1 MKRILLILLSINLF
15 TFALAQSLTI
25 KGKVSSTDG
34 ELLPGVNVRI
44 KNATIG
50 TITDFDGNYQLKAN
64 KGDILVF
71 TYIGFKKYE
80 LKVGNQTSWNVELAP
95 DQTDLDEVVVV
106 AYGKAKRITMTGA
119 VSGIQ
124 AREIRNVPTS
134 SLQNALTGKLPGF
147 FSQQSSG
154 QPGKDA
160 SDFFIRG
167 VSSLNSEGNKP
178 LIIVDD
184 VQYTYEQLSQINV
197 NEIESISILKDA
209 STTAIYGIKGANGV
223 LVVKTRRGK
232 EGKPQINVRK
242 GGETMRVK
250 VRSV

>member
-1 MKRILLILLSINLF
+1 MKRIFLILLSINLF
-15 TFALAQSLTI
+15 TFALAQSLTV

-34 ELLPGVNVRI
+34 ELLPGVNVKV

-50 TITDFDGNYQLKAN
+50 TITDFDGNYQLKVD

-71 TYIGFKKYE
+71 TYVGFKRHE
-80 LKVGNQTSWNVELAP
+80 LKVGNQTSWNVELTP

-106 AYGKAKRITMTGA
+106 AYGKAKRITLTGA

-167 VSSLNSEGNKP
+167 VSSLNADGNKP

-232 EGKPQINVRK
+232 EGKQ
-242 GGETMRVK
+242 
-250 VRSV
+250 

>member
-1 MKRILLILLSINLF
+1 MKRILLIVLSINLF

-154 QPGKDA
+154 QA
-160 SDFFIRG
+160 VRCFSFFIRG

-232 EGKPQINVRK
+232 EGKPQINVRL
-242 GGETMRVK
+242 EYRPQFVLLT
-250 VRSV
+250 S

>member
-1 MKRILLILLSINLF
+1 MKRIFLILLSINLF
-15 TFALAQSLTI
+15 TFALAQSLTV

-34 ELLPGVNVRI
+34 ELLPGVNVKV

-50 TITDFDGNYQLKAN
+50 TITDFDGNYQLKVD

-71 TYIGFKKYE
+71 TYVGFKRHE
-80 LKVGNQTSWNVELAP
+80 LKVGNQTSWNVELTP

-106 AYGKAKRITMTGA
+106 AYGKAKRITLTGA

-167 VSSLNSEGNKP
+167 VSSLNADGNKP
-178 LIIVDD
+178 LIIVDEP
-184 VQYTYEQLSQINV
+184 TSAL
-197 NEIESISILKDA
+197 DA
-209 STTAIYGIKGANGV
+209 GSTDKVLAFFRNQAEKGTAILAVSHDRTFAYGCNQLIT
-223 LVVKTRRGK
+223 L
-232 EGKPQINVRK
+232 
-242 GGETMRVK
+242 
-250 VRSV
+250 

>member
-15 TFALAQSLTI
+15 TFAFGAI
-25 KGKVSSTDG
+25 VNDKGKVSSTDG

-71 TYIGFKKYE
+71 THIGFKKYE

-167 VSSLNSEGNKP
+167 VSSS
-178 LIIVDD
+178 
-184 VQYTYEQLSQINV
+184 
-197 NEIESISILKDA
+197 
-209 STTAIYGIKGANGV
+209 
-223 LVVKTRRGK
+223 
-232 EGKPQINVRK
+232 
-242 GGETMRVK
+242 
-250 VRSV
+250 

>member
-106 AYGKAKRITMTGA
+106 AYGKAN
-119 VSGIQ
+119 VS
-124 AREIRNVPTS
+124 
-134 SLQNALTGKLPGF
+134 L
-147 FSQQSSG
+147 
-154 QPGKDA
+154 
-160 SDFFIRG
+160 
-167 VSSLNSEGNKP
+167 
-178 LIIVDD
+178 
-184 VQYTYEQLSQINV
+184 
-197 NEIESISILKDA
+197 
-209 STTAIYGIKGANGV
+209 
-223 LVVKTRRGK
+223 
-232 EGKPQINVRK
+232 
-242 GGETMRVK
+242 
-250 VRSV
+250 

>member
-1 MKRILLILLSINLF
+1 MKRIFLILLSINLF
-15 TFALAQSLTI
+15 TFALAQSLTV

-34 ELLPGVNVRI
+34 ELLPGVNVKV

-50 TITDFDGNYQLKAN
+50 TITDFDGNYQLKVD

-71 TYIGFKKYE
+71 TYVGFKRHE
-80 LKVGNQTSWNVELAP
+80 LKVGNQTSWNVELTP

-106 AYGKAKRITMTGA
+106 AYGKAKRITLTGA

-167 VSSLNSEGNKP
+167 VSSLNADGNKP

-184 VQYTYEQLSQINV
+184 VQYTSN
-197 NEIESISILKDA
+197 NC
-209 STTAIYGIKGANGV
+209 
-223 LVVKTRRGK
+223 
-232 EGKPQINVRK
+232 RK
-242 GGETMRVK
+242 SM
-250 VRSV
+250 